1 MELERLEALKKSP
14 RLEELTEVE
23 SPTNWEATGGPVKLD
38 ELAELATP
46 GRLAELVRPRER
58 EELKELKELEELEEA
73 VA

>member
-1 MELERLEALKKSP
+1 MELERLGGLEKAP
-14 RLEELTEVE
+14 RLEELTKVE
-23 SPTNWEATGGPVKLD
+23 RPTNWEATGGLVKLE

-46 GRLAELVRPRER
+46 GRLVELVRPRER